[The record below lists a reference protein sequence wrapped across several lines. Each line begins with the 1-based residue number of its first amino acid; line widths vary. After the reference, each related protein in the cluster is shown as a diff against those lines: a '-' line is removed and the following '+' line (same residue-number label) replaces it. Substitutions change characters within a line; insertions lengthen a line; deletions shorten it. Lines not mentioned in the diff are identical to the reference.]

1 MPDLVLV
8 FLLVSCVSLVF
19 QVLAFCRLAARQ
31 AVTPAEAI
39 AAGGYRRTVA
49 CRILAALIYVI
60 VAAVQLA
67 GDGSLS
73 GEALIVFASVQ
84 LLWQAN
90 SLMDIRLRRKLSQG
104 KSRHARG

>member
-8 FLLVSCVSLVF
+8 FLLVSCISLVS
-19 QVLAFCRLAARQ
+19 QVLAFGRLASRD

-49 CRILAALIYVI
+49 CRILAATIYVV
-60 VAAVQLA
+60 VASVQLA
-67 GDGSLS
+67 GDGTLS
-73 GEALIVFASVQ
+73 GEALIVFTCVQ
-84 LLWQAN
+84 FIWVTN
-90 SLMDIRLRRKLSQG
+90 SLMDVATSRRLSQG

>member
-1 MPDLVLV
+1 MPGLVLV

-19 QVLAFCRLAARQ
+19 QVLAFCRLAVRR

-49 CRILAALIYVI
+49 CRILAAAVYVI
-60 VAAVQLA
+60 VASVQLA

-73 GEALIVFASVQ
+73 GEALIVFSAIQ
-84 LLWQAN
+84 LLWQVN
-90 SLMDIRLRRKLSQG
+90 SLLDVRIRRALSQAG
-104 KSRHARG
+104 GGRHAR